1 MLVLKRKEGQWIEI
15 KHKSGDTLRIRV
27 YNIRSRFP
35 AQADLAFEDIPRNF
49 EIQRPER
56 SVRPGPEAA
65 APEDRARTDPR
76 PPRGVDRPQ
85 ETAIPAPHP
94 LRPLAHCLMRK
105 SSGPGRTERSS

>member
-1 MLVLKRKEGQWIEI
+1 MLVLKRKEGQWVEI

-56 SVRPGPEAA
+56 SARPEPNPASD
-65 APEDRARTDPR
+65 DRTQTDPKA
-76 PPRGVDRPQ
+76 PRGADGPQ
-85 ETAIPAPHP
+85 ENAIPAPHP
-94 LRPLAHCLMRK
+94 LRPLAHCLVRK
-105 SSGPGRTERSS
+105 SSAPGRTGQSS